1 LSSKGLSEIFSSC
14 FFCCEVSVHL
24 LQSDLELFLKFFFG
38 IFAVRFLP
46 FRLFGQTFGTL
57 SRGRKGTIFFGKKNG
72 GKMPAAGFLLSSLGV
87 VLSSQHLPSHPAA
100 TGCGLLPVDQEPSFA
115 NRSVSA
121 PYASPRQQTAETR

>member
-1 LSSKGLSEIFSSC
+1 VFTYCNPILNCSSNFFSGFSQ
-14 FFCCEVSVHL
+14 FAFCH
-24 LQSDLELFLKFFFG
+24 FG
-38 IFAVRFLP
+38 SLGKPSARFP
-46 FRLFGQTFGTL
+46 EAG
-57 SRGRKGTIFFGKKNG
+57 RGRFFWGKKNG

>member
-24 LQSDLELFLKFFFG
+24 LQSDLALFLKFFFG

-46 FRLFGQTFGTL
+46 FRLFRQTFGTL

-87 VLSSQHLPSHPAA
+87 VLSSQHP
-100 TGCGLLPVDQEPSFA
+100 PSFPPRSDRLWTAAGRSGAKLCKSFSFRTLRSAASA
-115 NRSVSA
+115 NR
-121 PYASPRQQTAETR
+121 